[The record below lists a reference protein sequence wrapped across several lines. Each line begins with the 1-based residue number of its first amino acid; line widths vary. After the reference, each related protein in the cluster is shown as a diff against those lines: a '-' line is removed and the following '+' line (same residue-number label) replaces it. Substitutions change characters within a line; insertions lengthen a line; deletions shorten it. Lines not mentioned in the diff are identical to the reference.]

1 LFNSGDLEATAEV
14 YFFYVTES
22 DTIPIEIKSFTLA
35 GKQSVSVQT
44 EWLVINKTYSLYAEI
59 RNSDPEEFDLTDNT
73 ILTKLCGGPYYNLFV
88 AADGQGIVKKTPNL
102 NRYEG
107 VQQVEITAR
116 PATGWDFVGWQG
128 DVTGT
133 TNPLT
138 INLTSDRTITA
149 RFSAT
154 VPIPIAQNGVRC
166 GTGTVTL
173 SASGALAAQT
183 YAWYAQAVG
192 GTPIQNLATADFVTP
207 SLSATTSYFVSI
219 QSATNESVRVEV
231 VATVNPLP
239 AQPSITINGNTALC
253 IERQDNVT
261 LVAPAGFAQY
271 LWSTNET
278 TEQIVVTDAG
288 SYTVQ
293 VTGGNGCQSVASSAV
308 LVTTQSCSELIVYN
322 AISAND
328 DALNSYL
335 QIENIDALPET
346 KANHLK
352 IYNRWGDLV
361 FEISNYDN
369 VNNKFTGIGKNGNE
383 LPAGTYFYKLEFD
396 SGKPGLTGYLA
407 LKR

>member
-1 LFNSGDLEATAEV
+1 
-14 YFFYVTES
+14 
-22 DTIPIEIKSFTLA
+22 LA
-35 GKQSVSVQT
+35 S
-44 EWLVINKTYSLYAEI
+44 
-59 RNSDPEEFDLTDNT
+59 
-73 ILTKLCGGPYYNLFV
+73 
-88 AADGQGIVKKTPNL
+88 
-102 NRYEG
+102 
-107 VQQVEITAR
+107 
-116 PATGWDFVGWQG
+116 
-128 DVTGT
+128 
-133 TNPLT
+133 
-138 INLTSDRTITA
+138 
-149 RFSAT
+149 
-154 VPIPIAQNGVRC
+154 
-166 GTGTVTL
+166 
-173 SASGALAAQT
+173 QT
-183 YAWYAQAVG
+183 YAWYTQAVG
-192 GTPIQNLATADFVTP
+192 GSPIQNLATADFVTP

-261 LVAPAGFAQY
+261 LVAPTGFAQY
-271 LWSTNET
+271 RWSTNET

-293 VTGGNGCQSVASSAV
+293 VTGSNGCESVASSAV
-308 LVTTQSCSELIVYN
+308 LVTSQSCSELIVYN
-322 AISAND
+322 GISAND

-335 QIENIDALPET
+335 RIENIDAFPET

-396 SGKPGLTGYLA
+396 SGRPGLTGYLA